1 MESLIKKS
9 LNKREKSF
17 EKSSCPL
24 WLLNILPTPFK
35 TIEIIN
41 ENENEN
47 DQQQQIF
54 DDLKPYELI
63 QRIPLLNQFDNELL
77 NNSLQLLYLSSNKQ
91 IVNLIKTFQEHKQMK
106 LKKINEEN
114 RRKQCEESLCLNFS
128 IPLSSFC
135 KEHFLEKDLKQILFV
150 QCSICQKIKIKF
162 DEKNLFN
169 FCSH

>member
-47 DQQQQIF
+47 DQQQIF
-54 DDLKPYELI
+54 DDFKPYELI
-63 QRIPLLNQFDNELL
+63 QRIPLLKKCDNEPS
-77 NNSLQLLYLSSNKQ
+77 NNSLQLLYLSSNEQ
-91 IVNLIKTFQEHKQMK
+91 IINLMKKLREHKQMK
-106 LKKINEEN
+106 LKKRNEEN
-114 RRKQCEESLCLNFS
+114 RRNQCEEPFCSNLS

-135 KEHFLEKDLKQILFV
+135 KKHFLEKDSKQILFV
-150 QCSICQKIKIKF
+150 KCSICQQIQIKF